1 MHLQAMG
8 ATNKKK
14 TEDGSPP
21 KQVPKRRASDIVEYL
36 KQSMEVK
43 KQELQIKEKE
53 LQQQQQMVM

>member
-1 MHLQAMG
+1 MG

-53 LQQQQQMVM
+53 LQQQKQIVM